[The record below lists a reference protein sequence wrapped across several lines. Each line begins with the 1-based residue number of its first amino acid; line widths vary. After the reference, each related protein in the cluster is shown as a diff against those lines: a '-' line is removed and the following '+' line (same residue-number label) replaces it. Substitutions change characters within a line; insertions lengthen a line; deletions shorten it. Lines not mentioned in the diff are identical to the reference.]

1 MKLEVKDAN
10 VGYEKDHAV
19 QRYVNFTVESGEVCC
34 VLGSNGCGKSTMF
47 KSILGLLPLQSGKVT
62 VDGDDI
68 SKWTPSRLADTMA
81 YVSQNHT
88 PPFPYQVKD
97 VVLLGR
103 INKVGKMG
111 QPTANDYHIVEN
123 AMMDMGIYDLRDEVY
138 TDISG
143 GELQLV
149 MIARALAQQP
159 KMLVLDEPTAALDYG
174 NVVRVI
180 DKVRDLAAKGYAV
193 VMTTHSPDHAFMC
206 NSNVVLLQKDNPM
219 KFGRAVDVIT
229 EKNMKQA
236 YGVNV
241 KIVEFVNTKGE
252 IMRMCAP
259 VF

>member
-1 MKLEVKDAN
+1 
-10 VGYEKDHAV
+10 
-19 QRYVNFTVESGEVCC
+19 
-34 VLGSNGCGKSTMF
+34 MF

-68 SKWTPSRLADTMA
+68 AKWTPSRLADTMA
-81 YVSQNHT
+81 YVSQSHT

-103 INKVGKMG
+103 INKVGYLG
-111 QPTANDYHIVEN
+111 QPTAKDYQIVEN
-123 AMMDMGIYDLRDEVY
+123 AMADMGVLDLQDKVY

-159 KMLVLDEPTAALDYG
+159 QILVLDEPTAALDYG

-180 DKVRDLAAKGYAV
+180 DKVRSLAEKGYAV

-206 NSNVVLLQKDNPM
+206 NSNVLLLQKDNPM
-219 KFGRAVDVIT
+219 KFGQAVDIIT

>member
-1 MKLEVKDAN
+1 MKLEVKDAS
-10 VGYEKDHAV
+10 VGYVKGRPV
-19 QRYVNFTVESGEVCC
+19 QQNVNFSVESGEVCC
-34 VLGSNGCGKSTMF
+34 VLGPNGCGKSTMF
-47 KSILGLLPLQSGKVT
+47 KSVLGLIPLQSGKVT
-62 VDGDDI
+62 VDGEDI
-68 SKWTPSRLADTMA
+68 STWTPSHMAEVMA
-81 YVSQNHT
+81 YVSQSHQ

-103 INKVGKMG
+103 INKVGYLG
-111 QPTANDYHIVEN
+111 QPTDEDYQIADQ
-123 AMMDMGIYDLRDEVY
+123 AMVDMGVYDLRDEVY

-149 MIARALAQQP
+149 MIARALAQEP
-159 KMLVLDEPTAALDYG
+159 DMLVLDEPTAALDYG

-180 DKVRDLAAKGYAV
+180 DKVRSLAERGYAV

-206 NSNVVLLQKDNPM
+206 NSTVVLLQKENPM

-229 EKNMKQA
+229 ERNMRQA

-241 KIVEFVNTKGE
+241 KIVEFKNVKDE
-252 IMRMCAP
+252 VMRMCAP

>member
-10 VGYEKDHAV
+10 VGYEKGKAV
-19 QRYVNFTVESGEVCC
+19 QRYVNFSVESGEVCC
-34 VLGSNGCGKSTMF
+34 VLGPNGCGKTTMF
-47 KSILGLLPLQSGKVT
+47 KSVLGLIPLQSGKVT

-68 SKWTPSRLADTMA
+68 SKWSPSRLADTMA

-103 INKVGKMG
+103 INKVGTMG
-111 QPTANDYHIVEN
+111 QPTAKDYEIVER
-123 AMMDMGIYDLRDEVY
+123 AMQDMGVYDLRDKVY

-143 GELQLV
+143 GQLQLV
-149 MIARALAQQP
+149 MIARALAQEPQ
-159 KMLVLDEPTAALDYG
+159 MLVLDEPTAALDYG

-180 DKVRDLAAKGYAV
+180 DKVRELAKKGYAV

-206 NSNVVLLQKDNPM
+206 NSNVLLLQRDNPC
-219 KFGRAVDVIT
+219 KFGRAVDIIT
-229 EKNMKQA
+229 EKNMQQA

-241 KIVEFVNTKGE
+241 KIVEFVNTRGE
-252 IMRMCAP
+252 VMRMCAP